1 MKGIVKTV
9 IAIVVVSVT
18 VIIGVNVAG
27 NIIDSPRKTIE
38 RFEDSYNALDIDGV
52 IECFEPSVQAIY
64 SGANSL
70 LGEFVGMNISDLA
83 AIAPFIAEYDED
95 GDISDFPK
103 MSIDINDIDK
113 TSDSTAVVYCD
124 ISYSTGM
131 SDTDQAINMVK
142 IDGEWYISAE
152 ALY

>member
-1 MKGIVKTV
+1 MKGIVKIV
-9 IAIVVVSVT
+9 IAIVVASVT

-52 IECFEPSVQAIY
+52 IECFEPSVQAVY

-70 LGEFVGMNISDLA
+70 LGEFVGMDVSDLA

-103 MSIDINDIDK
+103 MTIDINDIDK